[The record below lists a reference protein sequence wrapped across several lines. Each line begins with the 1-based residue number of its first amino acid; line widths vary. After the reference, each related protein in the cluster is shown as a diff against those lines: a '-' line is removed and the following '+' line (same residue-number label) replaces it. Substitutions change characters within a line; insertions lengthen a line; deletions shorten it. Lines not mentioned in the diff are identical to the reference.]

1 MEGVRRGSLRELK
14 GRGESARVFMLVGGG
29 QISMI
34 YDNMGIVYYR
44 ATNESPNQ
52 MNSLV
57 AILDL

>member
-1 MEGVRRGSLRELK
+1 MPECLCGW
-14 GRGESARVFMLVGGG
+14 GGG

>member
-1 MEGVRRGSLRELK
+1 MPECLCGCG
-14 GRGESARVFMLVGGG
+14 GGGG